1 MPILKSIGD
10 VGKTVGSL
18 KAVLDYVSRKGKE
31 DENVLCSGVGV
42 GDDSDK
48 AFNQFMFNKR
58 IHDKVGGKMYK
69 HYVQSFSSSDN
80 ITPQMAHE
88 IAVKFAE
95 ENFLERGFKC
105 YVATHQDKDHIHSHI
120 ILDNVNTESGLKYI
134 ELDEK
139 DLKKNNIKKDTK
151 KKN

>member
-10 VGKTVGSL
+10 VGKTIGSL

-42 GDDSDK
+42 SNDSDK

-58 IHDKVGGKMYK
+58 IHDQVGGKMYK
-69 HYVQSFSSSDN
+69 HYVQSFSSQDN
-80 ITPQMAHE
+80 ITPEMAHE
-88 IAVKFAE
+88 IATKFAE
-95 ENFLERGFKC
+95 ENFLARGFKC
-105 YVATHQDKDHIHSHI
+105 YVATHTDKGHIHSHI
-120 ILDNVNTESGLKYI
+120 VLDNVNTESGLKYK

-139 DLKKNNIKKDTK
+139 DLKKNSTKKDTK

>member
-1 MPILKSIGD
+1 MPILKSIGN
-10 VGKTVGSL
+10 VGKTIGSL
-18 KAVLDYVSRKGKE
+18 KAVLDYVSRRGTN
-31 DENVLCSGVGV
+31 ENVLLSGVGV
-42 GDDSDK
+42 ASDSDK

-58 IHDKVGGKMYK
+58 IHNQVGGKMYK
-69 HYVQSFSSSDN
+69 HYVQSFSSSDD
-80 ITPQMAHE
+80 ITPEKAHE

-105 YVATHQDKDHIHSHI
+105 YVATHNDKGHIHSHI
-120 ILDNVNTESGLKYI
+120 VLDNVNTESGLKYK

-139 DLKKNNIKKDTK
+139 DLKKNNIKKNTK

>member
-1 MPILKSIGD
+1 MPILKSIGN
-10 VGKTVGSL
+10 VGKTIGSL
-18 KAVLDYVSRKGKE
+18 KAILDYVSRRGTN
-31 DENVLCSGVGV
+31 ENVLLSGVGV
-42 GDDSDK
+42 ASDSDK

-58 IHDKVGGKMYK
+58 IHNQVGGKMYK
-69 HYVQSFSSSDN
+69 HYVQSFSSSDD
-80 ITPQMAHE
+80 ITPEKAHE

-105 YVATHQDKDHIHSHI
+105 YVATHNDKGHIHSHI
-120 ILDNVNTESGLKYI
+120 VLDNVNTESGLKYK

-139 DLKKNNIKKDTK
+139 DLKKNNIKKNTK

>member
-18 KAVLDYVSRKGKE
+18 KAVLDYASRKGKN
-31 DENVLCSGVGV
+31 ENVLLSGIGV
-42 GDDSDK
+42 SSDSDK
-48 AFNQFMFNKR
+48 AFKQFMFNKR
-58 IHDKVGGKMYK
+58 IHNQVGGKMYK

-80 ITPQMAHE
+80 ITPEVAHE

-105 YVATHQDKDHIHSHI
+105 YVATHIDKDHIHSHI
-120 ILDNVNTESGLKYI
+120 ILDNVNVESGLKYK

-139 DLKKNNIKKDTK
+139 DLKKNSTKKGTK

>member
-10 VGKTVGSL
+10 VGKTIGSL

-31 DENVLCSGVGV
+31 DENVLLSGVGV
-42 GDDSDK
+42 SNDSDK

-58 IHDKVGGKMYK
+58 IHDQVGGKMYK
-69 HYVQSFSSSDN
+69 HYVQSFSNQDN
-80 ITPQMAHE
+80 ITPEKAHE

-105 YVATHQDKDHIHSHI
+105 YVATHSDKGHIHSHI
-120 ILDNVNTESGLKYI
+120 VLDNVNVESGLKYK

-139 DLKKNNIKKDTK
+139 DLKKNNTKKDLK

>member
-10 VGKTVGSL
+10 VGKTIGSL
-18 KAVLDYVSRKGKE
+18 KAVLDYVSRKGK
-31 DENVLCSGVGV
+31 DENVLLSGIGV
-42 GDDSDK
+42 SSDSYK

-69 HYVQSFSSSDN
+69 HYVQSFSINDN
-80 ITPQMAHE
+80 ITPEKAHE
-88 IAVKFAE
+88 IATKFAE
-95 ENFLERGFKC
+95 ENFLARGFKC

-139 DLKKNNIKKDTK
+139 DLKKNSTKKDTK
-151 KKN
+151 KKS

>member
-10 VGKTVGSL
+10 VGKTIGSL

-31 DENVLCSGVGV
+31 DENVLLSGVGV
-42 GDDSDK
+42 SNDSDK

-58 IHDKVGGKMYK
+58 IHDQVGGKMYK

-80 ITPQMAHE
+80 ITPEMAHE
-88 IAVKFAE
+88 IATKFAE
-95 ENFLERGFKC
+95 ENFLARGFKC
-105 YVATHQDKDHIHSHI
+105 YVATHTDKGHIHSHI
-120 ILDNVNTESGLKYI
+120 VLDNVNTESGLKYK

-139 DLKKNNIKKDTK
+139 DLKKNSTKKDTK

>member
-10 VGKTVGSL
+10 VGKTIGSL

-31 DENVLCSGVGV
+31 DENVLLSGVGV
-42 GDDSDK
+42 SSDSDK

-58 IHDKVGGKMYK
+58 IHDQVGGKMYK
-69 HYVQSFSSSDN
+69 HYVQSFSSQDN
-80 ITPQMAHE
+80 ITPEKAHE

-105 YVATHQDKDHIHSHI
+105 YVATHSDKGHIHSHI
-120 ILDNVNTESGLKYI
+120 VLDNVNVESGLKYK

-139 DLKKNNIKKDTK
+139 DLKKNNTKKDLK

>member
-18 KAVLDYVSRKGKE
+18 KAVLNYVSRKGKN
-31 DENVLCSGVGV
+31 ENVLCSGIGV
-42 GDDSDK
+42 ADDSDK

-58 IHDKVGGKMYK
+58 IHNQVGGKMYK
-69 HYVQSFSSSDN
+69 HYVQSFSSQDN
-80 ITPQMAHE
+80 ITPEMAHE

-105 YVATHQDKDHIHSHI
+105 YVATHTDKGHIHSHI
-120 ILDNVNTESGLKYI
+120 VLDNVNTESGLKYK

-139 DLKKNNIKKDTK
+139 DLKKNSTKKDTK

>member
-18 KAVLDYVSRKGKE
+18 KAVLNYVSRKGKN
-31 DENVLCSGVGV
+31 ENVLCSGIGV
-42 GDDSDK
+42 ADDSDK

-58 IHDKVGGKMYK
+58 IHNQVGGKMYK
-69 HYVQSFSSSDN
+69 HYVQSFSSQDN
-80 ITPQMAHE
+80 ITPEMAHE

-105 YVATHQDKDHIHSHI
+105 YVATHTDKGHIHSHI
-120 ILDNVNTESGLKYI
+120 VLDNVNTESGLKYK

-139 DLKKNNIKKDTK
+139 ELKKNNIKKGTK

>member
-1 MPILKSIGD
+1 MPILKSIGN
-10 VGKTVGSL
+10 VGKTIGSL
-18 KAVLDYVSRKGKE
+18 KAVLDYVSRRGTN
-31 DENVLCSGVGV
+31 ENVLLSGVGV
-42 GDDSDK
+42 ASDSDK

-58 IHDKVGGKMYK
+58 IHNQVGGKMYK
-69 HYVQSFSSSDN
+69 HYVQSFSSSDD
-80 ITPQMAHE
+80 ITPEKAHE

-105 YVATHQDKDHIHSHI
+105 YVATHNDKGHIHSHI
-120 ILDNVNTESGLKYI
+120 VLDNVNTESGLKYK
-134 ELDEK
+134 ELDER

>member
-10 VGKTVGSL
+10 VGKTIGSL
-18 KAVLDYVSRKGKE
+18 KAVLNYVARKGTN
-31 DENVLCSGVGV
+31 ENVLCSGVGV
-42 GDDSDK
+42 ADDSDK

-58 IHDKVGGKMYK
+58 IHEQVGGKMYK
-69 HYVQSFSSSDN
+69 HYVQSFSSNDN
-80 ITPQMAHE
+80 ITPEMAHE

-95 ENFLERGFKC
+95 ENFLSRGFKC
-105 YVATHQDKDHIHSHI
+105 YVATHSDKGHIHSHI
-120 ILDNVNTESGLKYI
+120 VLDNVNVESGLKYK

-139 DLKKNNIKKDTK
+139 DLKKNSTKKDTK

>member
-1 MPILKSIGD
+1 MPILKSIGN
-10 VGKTVGSL
+10 VGKTIGSL
-18 KAVLDYVSRKGKE
+18 KAVLDYVSRRGTN
-31 DENVLCSGVGV
+31 ENVLLSGVGV
-42 GDDSDK
+42 ASDSDK

-58 IHDKVGGKMYK
+58 IHNQVGGKMYK
-69 HYVQSFSSSDN
+69 HYVQSFSSSDD
-80 ITPQMAHE
+80 ITPEKAHE

-105 YVATHQDKDHIHSHI
+105 YVATHNDKGHIHSHI
-120 ILDNVNTESGLKYI
+120 VLDNVNTESGLKYK